1 MLLSHCQ
8 WWFHTSSGMTAASLC
23 FTRRAGGHPRQLTL
37 VPVAALLSLLLLCSS
52 PSLTLGVKP
61 GVTDTDTVRY
71 KDGSTAIFITGT
83 DFVEGGTTFHLTS
96 PGTITQ
102 PLTTTVIGTTMA
114 IVTIAPFNEDQHNDK
129 FKASATTAG
138 GTSSYREVGQGFT
151 NSGTCIAAP
160 VNRAHL

>member
-1 MLLSHCQ
+1 
-8 WWFHTSSGMTAASLC
+8 MTASLC
-23 FTRRAGGHPRQLTL
+23 FTRRAGRHPRLLTL

-52 PSLTLGVKP
+52 LSLSLAAAPTVI
-61 GVTDTDTVRY
+61 DTDTVRY
-71 KDGSTAIFITGT
+71 KDGSTAIFIHGT
-83 DFVEGGTTFHLTS
+83 NFVEGGTTFHLTS

-138 GTSSYREVGQGFT
+138 GTSSYKEVGKGFT
-151 NSGTCIAAP
+151 SSGTRIAVHLPP